1 MSGIMNSI
9 YNNTLFALSRHTEAL
24 FLLQEQ
30 ATTGSRINRPSD
42 DPSASASILNLQS
55 ENTVLENYLNT
66 LAEAISTLNVSS
78 SVLQQMTSALNQAKT
93 SITQVTSGTYDD
105 TSRQR
110 TAEAIDN
117 TLEQLVQ
124 LANTKNNG
132 QYLFGGSDTN
142 SAPFVVSRSDGKITS
157 VTYQGSSEDLNINVA
172 PGVTSSAFDSGQDLF
187 YSDDRGTPIF
197 SGQTGAAAGTGTSS
211 ITGNV
216 WLTVAL
222 DGANYKISIDDGA
235 TWTSVPSGGS
245 PNQQVT
251 DSRTG
256 KVLYVDTTGIT
267 SAGTDLVQVPG
278 TNDMFNTLIT
288 LRDILNNARG
298 LSDAQLQ
305 QLRSAATSSLDE
317 IQNLLVQKQVSVGSR
332 IGFLSD
338 LQTGLDDVKT
348 NNQTQADEL
357 QQADIAQISIDL
369 ARHQALYQ
377 MSLAVASKLMSL
389 SLLDFIQ

>member
-9 YNNTLFALSRHTEAL
+9 YSNTLFALSRHTEAL
-24 FLLQEQ
+24 FMLQEQ

-42 DPSASASILNLQS
+42 DPSAAAGVLNLQS
-55 ENTVLENYLNT
+55 ENAVLENYLKT
-66 LAEAISTLNVSS
+66 LTEAVGMLSVSS
-78 SVLQQMTSALNQAKT
+78 SVLQQITSTVNQAKT

-105 TSRQR
+105 ASRQR

-124 LANTKNNG
+124 LANTKHNG
-132 QYLFGGSDTN
+132 QYLFGGSDTD
-142 SAPFVVSRSDGKITS
+142 SAPFVVERSDGKITS
-157 VTYQGSSEDLNINVA
+157 VTYQGSTENLNISVA
-172 PGVTSSAFDSGQDLF
+172 PGVTSSAFFVGQYLF
-187 YSDDRGTPIF
+187 YSDDRSTPVF

-222 DGANYKISIDDGA
+222 DGADYKISIDDGA
-235 TWTSVPSGGS
+235 TWTAVPSGGNA
-245 PNQQVT
+245 NQQVT

-256 KVLYVDTTGIT
+256 KILYVDTTGIT
-267 SAGTDLVQVPG
+267 GTGPDLVQVPG

-288 LRDILNNARG
+288 LRDILNNAHG

-305 QLRSAATSSLDE
+305 ELRSFATGSLDE

-348 NNQTQADEL
+348 NNQIQADEL

-369 ARHQALYQ
+369 ARHQALYE
-377 MSLAVASKLMSL
+377 MSLAVASKLMSM
-389 SLLDFIQ
+389 SLLDFIN

>member
-9 YNNTLFALSRHTEAL
+9 YNNTLFALSRHTDAL
-24 FLLQEQ
+24 FTLQEQ
-30 ATTGSRINRPSD
+30 ATTGSRVNRPSD
-42 DPSASASILNLQS
+42 DPMASASILNLQS
-55 ENTVLENYLNT
+55 ENTVLENYLKS
-66 LAEAISTLNVSS
+66 LADTISTLNVSS
-78 SVLQQMTSALNQAKT
+78 SVLQQITSALNQAKT

-105 TSRQR
+105 ESRQR

-132 QYLFGGSDTN
+132 QYLFGGSDTG
-142 SAPFVVSRSDGKITS
+142 SAPFAVTRTNGKITS
-157 VTYQGSSEDLNINVA
+157 VTYQGSSENLNINVS
-172 PGVTSSAFDSGQDLF
+172 PGVTSSAFLAGSDLF
-187 YSDDRGTPIF
+187 YSDDRNTPVF

-216 WLTVAL
+216 WLTVVL
-222 DGANYKISIDDGA
+222 DGTDYKISIDDGA
-235 TWTSVPSGGS
+235 TWTAVPSGGS
-245 PNQQVT
+245 ANQQVI
-251 DSRTG
+251 DSRSG

-267 SAGTDLVQVPG
+267 ATGTDLVQATG
-278 TNDMFNTLIT
+278 TKDIFNTLIT
-288 LRDILNNARG
+288 LRDILNNTRG

-305 QLRSAATSSLDE
+305 QLRGDCVDSFDE

-348 NNQTQADEL
+348 NNQIQADQL

-369 ARHQALYQ
+369 ARHQALYE
-377 MSLAVASKLMSL
+377 MSLAVASKLMSI

>member
-24 FLLQEQ
+24 FILQEQ

-42 DPSASASILNLQS
+42 DPSAAAGVLNLQS
-55 ENTVLENYLNT
+55 ENKVFENYLKT
-66 LAEAISTLNVSS
+66 LAEAVSTLNVSS

-105 TSRQR
+105 ESRQR

-132 QYLFGGSDTN
+132 QYLFGGSDTD
-142 SAPFVVSRSDGKITS
+142 SAPFVVERSDGKIAS
-157 VTYQGSSEDLNINVA
+157 VTYQGSTENLNINVA
-172 PGVTSSAFDSGQDLF
+172 PGVMSSAFYAGSDLF
-187 YSDDRGTPIF
+187 YSNDRNTPVF

-211 ITGNV
+211 VTGNV

-222 DGANYKISIDDGA
+222 DGADYKISIDDGA
-235 TWTSVPSGGS
+235 TWTVVPSGGS
-245 PNQQVT
+245 ANQQVT

-267 SAGTDLVQVPG
+267 GTGTDLVQVSG

-288 LRDILNNARG
+288 LRDILNNSRD
-298 LSDAQLQ
+298 LSDTQLQ
-305 QLRSAATSSLDE
+305 QLRSAVISSFDE

-332 IGFLSD
+332 IGFLSN

-348 NNQTQADEL
+348 NNQIQADEL

-369 ARHQALYQ
+369 ARHQALYE

-389 SLLDFIQ
+389 SLMDFIN

>member
-24 FLLQEQ
+24 FMLQEQ

-42 DPSASASILNLQS
+42 DPSAAAGVLNLQS
-55 ENTVLENYLNT
+55 ENAVLENYLKT
-66 LAEAISTLNVSS
+66 LTEAVGMLSVSS
-78 SVLQQMTSALNQAKT
+78 SVLQQITSTVNQAKT

-105 TSRQR
+105 ASRQR

-124 LANTKNNG
+124 LANTKHNG
-132 QYLFGGSDTN
+132 QYLFGGSDTD
-142 SAPFVVSRSDGKITS
+142 SAPFVVERSDGKITS
-157 VTYQGSSEDLNINVA
+157 VTYQGSTENLNISVA
-172 PGVTSSAFDSGQDLF
+172 PGVTSSAFFVGQYLF
-187 YSDDRGTPIF
+187 YSDDRSTPVF

-222 DGANYKISIDDGA
+222 DGADYKISIDDGA
-235 TWTSVPSGGS
+235 TWTAVPSGGNA
-245 PNQQVT
+245 NQQVT

-256 KVLYVDTTGIT
+256 KILYVDTTGIT
-267 SAGTDLVQVPG
+267 GTGPDLVQVPG

-288 LRDILNNARG
+288 LRDILNNAHG

-305 QLRSAATSSLDE
+305 ELRSFATGSLDE

-348 NNQTQADEL
+348 NNQIQADEL

-369 ARHQALYQ
+369 ARHQALYE
-377 MSLAVASKLMSL
+377 MSLAVASKLMSM
-389 SLLDFIQ
+389 SLLDFIY

>member
-24 FLLQEQ
+24 FMLQEQ

-42 DPSASASILNLQS
+42 DPSAAAGVLNLQS
-55 ENTVLENYLNT
+55 ENAVLENNLKT
-66 LAEAISTLNVSS
+66 LTEAVGMLSVSS
-78 SVLQQMTSALNQAKT
+78 SVLQQITSTVNQAKT

-105 TSRQR
+105 ASRQR

-124 LANTKNNG
+124 LANTKHNG
-132 QYLFGGSDTN
+132 QYLFGGSDTD
-142 SAPFVVSRSDGKITS
+142 SAPFVVERSDGKITS
-157 VTYQGSSEDLNINVA
+157 VTYQGSTENLNISVA
-172 PGVTSSAFDSGQDLF
+172 PGVTSSAFFVGQYLF
-187 YSDDRGTPIF
+187 YSDDRSTPVF

-222 DGANYKISIDDGA
+222 DGADYKISIDDGA
-235 TWTSVPSGGS
+235 TWTAVPSGGNA
-245 PNQQVT
+245 NQQVT

-256 KVLYVDTTGIT
+256 KILYVDTTGIT
-267 SAGTDLVQVPG
+267 GTGPDLVQVPG

-288 LRDILNNARG
+288 LRDILNNAHG

-305 QLRSAATSSLDE
+305 ELRSFATGSLDE

-348 NNQTQADEL
+348 NNQIQADEL

-369 ARHQALYQ
+369 ARHQALYE
-377 MSLAVASKLMSL
+377 MSLAVASKLMSM
-389 SLLDFIQ
+389 SLLDFIN

>member
-24 FLLQEQ
+24 FMLQEQ

-42 DPSASASILNLQS
+42 DPSAAAGVLNLQS
-55 ENTVLENYLNT
+55 ENAVLENYLKT
-66 LAEAISTLNVSS
+66 LTEAVGMLSVSS
-78 SVLQQMTSALNQAKT
+78 SVLQQITSTVNQAKT

-105 TSRQR
+105 ASRQR

-124 LANTKNNG
+124 LANTKHNG
-132 QYLFGGSDTN
+132 QYLFGGSDTD
-142 SAPFVVSRSDGKITS
+142 SAPFVVERSDGKITS
-157 VTYQGSSEDLNINVA
+157 VTYQGSTENLNISVA
-172 PGVTSSAFDSGQDLF
+172 PGVTSSAFFVGQYLF
-187 YSDDRGTPIF
+187 YSDDRSTPVF
-197 SGQTGAAAGTGTSS
+197 SCQTGAAAGTGTSS

-222 DGANYKISIDDGA
+222 DGADYKISIDDGA
-235 TWTSVPSGGS
+235 TWTAVPSGGNA
-245 PNQQVT
+245 NQQVT

-256 KVLYVDTTGIT
+256 KILYVDTTGIT
-267 SAGTDLVQVPG
+267 GTGPDLVQVPG

-288 LRDILNNARG
+288 LRDILNNAHG

-305 QLRSAATSSLDE
+305 ELRSFATGSLDE

-348 NNQTQADEL
+348 NNQIQADEL

-369 ARHQALYQ
+369 ARHQALYE
-377 MSLAVASKLMSL
+377 MSLAVASKLMSM
-389 SLLDFIQ
+389 SLLDFIN

>member
-24 FLLQEQ
+24 FMLQEQ

-42 DPSASASILNLQS
+42 DPSAAAGVLNLQS
-55 ENTVLENYLNT
+55 ENAVLENYLKT
-66 LAEAISTLNVSS
+66 LTEAVGMLSVSS
-78 SVLQQMTSALNQAKT
+78 SVLQQITSTVNQAKT

-105 TSRQR
+105 ASRQR

-124 LANTKNNG
+124 LANTKHNG
-132 QYLFGGSDTN
+132 QYLFGGSDTD
-142 SAPFVVSRSDGKITS
+142 SAPFVVERSDGKITS
-157 VTYQGSSEDLNINVA
+157 VTYQGSTENLNISVA
-172 PGVTSSAFDSGQDLF
+172 PGVTSSAFFVGQYLF
-187 YSDDRGTPIF
+187 YSDDRSTPVF

-222 DGANYKISIDDGA
+222 DGADYKISIDDGA
-235 TWTSVPSGGS
+235 TWTAVPSGGNA
-245 PNQQVT
+245 NQQVT

-256 KVLYVDTTGIT
+256 KILYVDTTGIT
-267 SAGTDLVQVPG
+267 GTGPDLVQVPG

-288 LRDILNNARG
+288 LRDILNNAHG

-305 QLRSAATSSLDE
+305 ELRSFATGSLDE

-348 NNQTQADEL
+348 NNQIQADEL

-369 ARHQALYQ
+369 ARHQALYE
-377 MSLAVASKLMSL
+377 MSLAVASKLMSM
-389 SLLDFIQ
+389 SLLDFIN

>member
-24 FLLQEQ
+24 FALQEQ

-42 DPSASASILNLQS
+42 DPTAAASILNLQS
-55 ENTVLENYLNT
+55 ENGTLENYLNS
-66 LAEAISTLNVSS
+66 LADTVGTLNISS
-78 SVLQQMTSALNQAKT
+78 SVLQQMTSAINQTKT

-105 TSRQR
+105 NSRQR

-132 QYLFGGSDTN
+132 QYLFGGADTS
-142 SAPFVVSRSDGKITS
+142 SAPFAVSRSNGKITS
-157 VTYQGSSEDLNINVA
+157 VTYQGSSENLNINVA
-172 PGVTSSAFDSGQDLF
+172 PGVTSNAFYAGSDLF
-187 YSDDRGTPIF
+187 YSDERSTPVF

-211 ITGNV
+211 VTGDV

-222 DGANYKISIDDGA
+222 DGANYKITIDDGA
-235 TWTSVPSGGS
+235 TWTPVPSA
-245 PNQQVT
+245 PDANLQVT

-256 KVLYVDTTGIT
+256 KVLYVDTTGIN

-278 TNDMFNTLIT
+278 TNDVFGVLIT
-288 LRDILNNARG
+288 LRDILNNTKG

-305 QLRSAATSSLDE
+305 QLRSASSGSLDE

-332 IGFLSD
+332 IGFLSN
-338 LQTGLDDVKT
+338 LQTGLDDIKS
-348 NNQTQADEL
+348 NNQTQTDQL
-357 QQADIAQISIDL
+357 QQADIAQVSIDL

-377 MSLAVASKLMSL
+377 MSLSVAGKLLSM